1 MFKFFNLKNIF
12 NLNDKNIKMAQN
24 LYSNFPTDVLDS
36 ILLERELRFKGTRE
50 EKIEFLLEADN
61 EDPEWLDSIVN
72 TSVLEDLNLTR
83 MYVYASA
90 LYGISYDEIKD
101 LSEDLLEEYL
111 NIMNLI
117 ILDFDDEEYALEELL
132 EDLRNASEK
141 VLKLVSEKI
150 QVPVMHL
157 KFLGAVDHSLIE
169 TLKPGYDKTPI
180 LKSKDIQRCIDRYNK
195 IEPYR
200 DIMFDMYRRR
210 AVTDFE
216 LIEIAMTKP
225 HPLEDLVINFRSHIK
240 RVLKIF
246 EVVVPPMYKNN
257 PQDYF
262 AENIREYVRAYFKDE
277 DDEEDITVKDL
288 MESND
293 KFRKLESL
301 TDVKIFSLFNLSV
314 FYRSRKELINNFVNA
329 IDNKT
334 FLLSFNPKTQT
345 VDNSKVCYGTLT
357 KFQTYEIEKILNSFK
372 SGSFKIPD
380 SDELFNE
387 DNVIT
392 LKNILENSENPSS
405 SKVIKIIKQIF
416 KNKYDLKE
424 HSEKALKTFEKV
436 RPCKTREILFKIYR
450 VGKAL
455 KEWKFITHPLEKI
468 EPVFSRNF
476 ERLHNDFNFRVKQIK
491 TLKEFKEVKEQLSE
505 RKEKELFVN
514 LVSLEYLEDLEMY
527 RYFNQSFY
535 DLFNEITKD
544 KDIQTL
550 KSLGKKAESSAK
562 FYLELFKYL

>member
-1 MFKFFNLKNIF
+1 
-12 NLNDKNIKMAQN
+12 MAQN

-36 ILLERELRFKGTRE
+36 ILLDRELKFKGTRE
-50 EKIEFLLEADN
+50 EKIEFLLKADN
-61 EDPEWLDSIVN
+61 EDPEWLQSIVN
-72 TSVLEDLNLTR
+72 TTVLKDLNLTE

-101 LSEDLLEEYL
+101 LSEGSLEEYL
-111 NIMNLI
+111 NIMDLI
-117 ILDFDDEEYALEELL
+117 LLDFDDEEYIFEELF
-132 EDLRNASEK
+132 EKLRNASEK
-141 VLKLVSEKI
+141 ILELVSKKV

-157 KFLGAVDHSLIE
+157 KFLGAVDDYSLIE
-169 TLKPGYDKTPI
+169 SLKPGYDKTPL
-180 LKSKDIQRCIDRYNK
+180 LKSKDIERCIDRYNK

-200 DIMFDMYRRR
+200 DIMFDMYHRR
-210 AVTDFE
+210 AATNSE
-216 LIEIAMTKP
+216 LIEIAMIKP

-262 AENIREYVRAYFKDE
+262 AENIREYVRAYFDE
-277 DDEEDITVKDL
+277 DDEDITVKDL

-301 TDVKIFSLFNLSV
+301 SDVKIFSLFNLSV

-380 SDELFNE
+380 SDEIFNE

-416 KNKYDLKE
+416 KNKYNLKE

-450 VGKAL
+450 IGKAL
-455 KEWKFITHPLEKI
+455 KEWKFITHPLEEI
-468 EPVFSRNF
+468 EVTFSRNF
-476 ERLHNDFNFRVKQIK
+476 ERLHNEFSFKVKQIK

-514 LVSLEYLEDLEMY
+514 LISLEYLEDLEMY

-535 DLFNEITKD
+535 DLFNKITKD

-550 KSLGKKAESSAK
+550 KSLGKKVESSAK

>member
-1 MFKFFNLKNIF
+1 
-12 NLNDKNIKMAQN
+12 MAQN

-36 ILLERELRFKGTRE
+36 ILLERELKFKGTRE

-61 EDPEWLDSIVN
+61 EDPEWLESIVN
-72 TSVLEDLNLTR
+72 TAVLEDLNLTE

-90 LYGISYDEIKD
+90 FYGISYDEIKD
-101 LSEDLLEEYL
+101 LSEDSLEEYL

-117 ILDFDDEEYALEELL
+117 LLDFDDEEYTFEELF
-132 EDLRNASEK
+132 ENLRNASEEI
-141 VLKLVSEKI
+141 LKLVSKKV

-157 KFLGAVDHSLIE
+157 KFLGAVDYSLIE
-169 TLKPGYDKTPI
+169 LLRPGYDKTPL
-180 LKSKDIQRCIDRYNK
+180 LKSKDIERCIDRYNK

-200 DIMFDMYRRR
+200 NIMFDMYHRV
-210 AVTDFE
+210 ATNSG
-216 LIEIAMTKP
+216 LIEIAMINP

-262 AENIREYVRAYFKDE
+262 AENIREYVRAYFKNEDE
-277 DDEEDITVKDL
+277 EEEEDITVKDL

-301 TDVKIFSLFNLSV
+301 SDVKIFSLFNLSV

-455 KEWKFITHPLEKI
+455 KEWKFLIHPLE
-468 EPVFSRNF
+468 EMEATF
-476 ERLHNDFNFRVKQIK
+476 LHDLNSKVKQIK

-535 DLFNEITKD
+535 DLFNKITKD